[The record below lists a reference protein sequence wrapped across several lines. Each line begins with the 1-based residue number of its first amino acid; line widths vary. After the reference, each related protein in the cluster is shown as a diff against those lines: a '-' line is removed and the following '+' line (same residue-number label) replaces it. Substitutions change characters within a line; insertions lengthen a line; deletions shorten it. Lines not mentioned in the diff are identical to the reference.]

1 MAHLLRENGYKEKTR
16 CIAYS
21 PPAVITSASGLDHF
35 ADFCTSVVI
44 GDDFIPRTNVR
55 SLMELKMT
63 IQQVLK
69 ECNISK
75 IMAILRFVRGQA
87 ILSHGQLLDVEMGT
101 TERDSLTATMK
112 MYIPGR
118 IIHFRK
124 THGKYLP
131 TLTHPDAFQSISIA
145 SEMAYE
151 HLPNVVNGVLQNI
164 S

>member
-1 MAHLLRENGYKEKTR
+1 LAHLLRENGYKERTQ

-21 PPAVITSASGLDHF
+21 PPAVITSSSGLDYF
-35 ADFCTSVVI
+35 ANFCTSVVI
-44 GDDFIPRTNVR
+44 GDDFVPRTNVR

-63 IQQVLK
+63 IQHVLK
-69 ECNISK
+69 ECKASK
-75 IMAILRFVRGQA
+75 FMAILRFIRRQP
-87 ILSHGQLLDVEMGT
+87 ILSHGQMLDVEMGT

-131 TLTHPDAFQSISIA
+131 SFSDPDAFQTISIV
-145 SEMAYE
+145 SDMAYE
-151 HLPNVVNGVLQNI
+151 HLPNVVGLVLKN
-164 S
+164 